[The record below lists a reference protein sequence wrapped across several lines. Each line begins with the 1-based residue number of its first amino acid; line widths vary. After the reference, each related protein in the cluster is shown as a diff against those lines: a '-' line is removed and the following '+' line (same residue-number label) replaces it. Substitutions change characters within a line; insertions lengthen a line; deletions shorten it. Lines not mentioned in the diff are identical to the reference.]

1 MKLHILILAL
11 SLGLPGLCCLAEDKP
26 VQPKPMRHRITGL
39 FSPDREKDLRE
50 VVKQLPD
57 VKLLSVDF
65 KNAEATFEYDADKL
79 LNRPKP
85 EEIPQRFN
93 DLLRPASN
101 HTFGIEPL
109 STTPKDKLT
118 LVEIPVVGLDCKACC
133 LAAYES
139 IYKIEGVEQ
148 ATASFK
154 EGLVTAL
161 INPEKTN
168 RAALETAL
176 KSRGVTLRE
185 GAKSP

>member
-1 MKLHILILAL
+1 MKLHILFVALAQ
-11 SLGLPGLCCLAEDKP
+11 GLLGLCCLAEDKP
-26 VQPKPMRHRITGL
+26 IQPKPMRHRITGL
-39 FSPDREKDLRE
+39 FSPERERDLRE
-50 VVKQLPD
+50 AVKQLSD
-57 VKLLSVDF
+57 VKLLRIDF

-109 STTPKDKLT
+109 STTPKNKLT

-139 IYKIEGVEQ
+139 VYKIEGVEQ

-161 INPEKTN
+161 IDQEKTN

-176 KSRGVTLRE
+176 KSRGVTLKE
-185 GAKSP
+185 NPKSP

>member
-1 MKLHILILAL
+1 MKLRILILAL
-11 SLGLPGLCCLAEDKP
+11 SLGLPELCCLAEDKP

-39 FSPDREKDLRE
+39 FSPEREKDLRE
-50 VVKQLPD
+50 VVKQLPE
-57 VKLLSVDF
+57 VKLISIDF
-65 KNAEATFEYDADKL
+65 KHAEATFEYDADKL

-133 LAAYES
+133 LTAYES

-161 INPEKTN
+161 INPEMTN
-168 RAALETAL
+168 RSVLETAL
-176 KSRGVTLRE
+176 KSRGVTLKEE
-185 GAKSP
+185 GKSP